1 MSGCLACDLTSGK
14 LDLPG
19 GRIHETTHW
28 VVEHCVGPLG
38 VGTLIV
44 KPLRHCIHFW
54 ELTEEEVNGLGFL
67 LRLVEKT
74 IQTLLEPDQ
83 IYICQWS
90 HDDWNPEH
98 IHFVVQPSWNYLK
111 REHKI
116 PGAYLQVD
124 MCNADKKLPRK
135 EVEEFCL
142 KARTIIKDLEAKRK
156 GV

>member
-1 MSGCLACDLTSGK
+1 MNGCLACDLASGE

-19 GRIHETTHW
+19 GRIYETPHW

-44 KPLRHCIHFW
+44 KPIRHCIHFW
-54 ELTEEEVNGLGFL
+54 ELTEEEVSGLGFL

-74 IQTLLEPDQ
+74 IQTILKPDQ

-90 HDDWNPEH
+90 HDNWNPEH

-111 REHKI
+111 RKHKI
-116 PGAYLQVD
+116 PGAFLQVD

-142 KARTIIKDLEAKRK
+142 KARTIIRDLEIERK
-156 GV
+156 GI